1 MQKARQKK
9 RRNPRVKHRM
19 AYEDAKKRRKGAV
32 RAVITDQK
40 KKYTGEASGIRVG
53 VKKSVRIKS

>member
-1 MQKARQKK
+1 MSLFLKS
-9 RRNPRVKHRM
+9 NSV
-19 AYEDAKKRRKGAV
+19 AYEYAKKRRKDAV

-40 KKYTGEASGIRVG
+40 KKYTVEASGIRVG